1 METSHGARLDLPGR
15 RPARL
20 SPRVQLPKPRCKKYQ
35 SNPSPCPTKRNS
47 ATYTAPNKPVVPPK
61 IVPPYRTPTLQPG
74 GRKPLACRYGLRL
87 ASFFH
92 SVPRTI
98 TGHRHLATGPQ
109 LASFFHSAHRTIT
122 GHRPHRP
129 PASGHPSTP
138 ATGHR
143 HLATGIWHQTPAAHM
158 LRLESDSTWNAPARS
173 SGD

>member
-1 METSHGARLDLPGR
+1 MPNIPMETSHGARLDLPGR

-47 ATYTAPNKPVVPPK
+47 PTYTAPNNPVVPPK

-74 GRKPLACRYGLRL
+74 GRKPLACRCGLRL
-87 ASFFH
+87 ASFFQ

-109 LASFFHSAHRTIT
+109 LASFFQSAHRTIT
-122 GHRPHRP
+122 GHRPHRLPATGHLPHRPPATFHTGIRPLATFHTGHRP
-129 PASGHPSTP
+129 PASGH
-138 ATGHR
+138 R
-143 HLATGIWHQTPAAHM
+143 HLA
-158 LRLESDSTWNAPARS
+158 SDP
-173 SGD
+173 